1 VDVKQ
6 VLHLLRA
13 PAPPPAEAVADGDR
27 VVLLDDVAPDKLLD
41 LVLAHDT
48 VIVW

>member
-1 VDVKQ
+1 LRKI
-6 VLHLLRA
+6 LHLLRGA
-13 PAPPPAEAVADGDR
+13 ARPPAEAVAEGDR
-27 VVLLDDVAPDKLLD
+27 VVLLDDVSPDKLLD